1 MIKICATEI
10 SKDSILQSFVVET
23 DRKRIKKG
31 DKARE
36 LKIIARLFFN
46 GKLISQVFYNVK
58 GFERAVHKFGFPTIA
73 REGSYSLLAEYCSD
87 FRPPLIGE
95 IVFRDISVEGLS

>member
-10 SKDSILQSFVVET
+10 SKNSILQSFVVEI

-31 DKARE
+31 DDARE

-46 GKLISQVFYNVK
+46 GKLISQFFHNGK
-58 GFERAVHKFGFPTIA
+58 GFDRAVHEFSFPTIA

-87 FRPPLIGE
+87 FKPPLKGE
-95 IVFRDISVEGLS
+95 IVFREISVEGLS